1 MASNFVGLSAPSQ
14 SVSQSVRCQ
23 LQRCTVE
30 AAAAAAAEEE
40 AALADAMPDLKA
52 RLDAL

>member
-1 MASNFVGLSAPSQ
+1 MDSNFVGLSAPSQ

-30 AAAAAAAEEE
+30 AAAAAEEE